1 MTALRRTARA
11 VHHLATAPQLVLVL
25 LALVAVLLLA
35 RLFLAA
41 TALAVTAAALWLE
54 AARAGR
60 ADFDRDPSGCPL
72 CARTVHQAAKG
83 GEHW

>member
-1 MTALRRTARA
+1 MSALRRTARA

-25 LALVAVLLLA
+25 LALGAVLLA

-41 TALAVTAAALWLE
+41 AALAVTAAVLWLE

-60 ADFDRDPSGCPL
+60 ADLDPDPAGCPL
-72 CARTVHQAAKG
+72 CARTVRQAAKG
-83 GEHW
+83 GEHR